1 MSAAPT
7 TSSRS
12 DEADITI
19 PLPGRDAVA
28 ARVYGQRVAAGS
40 PLVLHFHGGTFA
52 CGSLDNGRTVARL
65 LATSGAVVVSLAYPL
80 APKNPFPAGV
90 EVGYAALEWLYKQR
104 VKLAGKAARI
114 YLAGEEAGGNLAA
127 ATALISRDRGHP
139 PLAGQILLS
148 PMLDPCVGTASLRQ
162 ATDDACEC
170 RWAAGWQAYLRS
182 PKDAMHPYAVPGE
195 SLRLSDLPPTL
206 LLVSE
211 GDAMRDEGLRF
222 AKRLA
227 EAGVAV
233 TQRVLPTASCWP
245 GALFEPPAQSDCACE
260 DEVQK
265 QLHAFFATGAPP
277 QPG

>member
-1 MSAAPT
+1 MSAAPI
-7 TSSRS
+7 TSLRP

-19 PLPGRDAVA
+19 PLPGRDPAA
-28 ARVYGQRVAAGS
+28 ARVYGKRVAAGG

-65 LATSGAVVVSLAYPL
+65 LASSGAVVVSLAYPL
-80 APKNPFPAGV
+80 APQNPFPAGV

-104 VKLAGKAARI
+104 VKLAGKAASI

-148 PMLDPCVGTASLRQ
+148 PMLDPCTGTASLRE
-162 ATDDACEC
+162 ATDDAIEC
-170 RWAAGWQAYLRS
+170 RWASGWQAYLRS
-182 PKDAMHPYAVPGE
+182 PKDAMHPYAVPGG

-222 AKRLA
+222 ANRLR

-233 TQRVLPTASCWP
+233 TERVMSTASCWP
-245 GALFEPPAQSDCACE
+245 GALFEPPVQNDCACE
-260 DEVQK
+260 DAVQQ
-265 QLHAFFATGAPP
+265 QLRAFFAAGDAQ